1 MYNKGCEDLEHLTKP
16 HSDGYFIYKR
26 ILYFL
31 LAFGI
36 LAVMASLYYSI
47 WCSVPSTI
55 MVKAGVEQKLDF
67 KVPASGVLY
76 REAVEASGNSG
87 KSLPK
92 EQSVYV
98 DFSKPVTVMANQV
111 DRYKLPLKLF
121 GVIPLKD
128 VDVEVI
134 QDIRLK
140 PAGIPIG
147 IYVKTKGV
155 LVVGIGEFEGENGQ
169 KYSPARYIFK
179 TGDYILEINDQEI
192 NTKKELINIINH
204 SDGQEMVFK
213 VQRKD
218 AVIEVKAKPEQNKNG
233 EYKMGIWVR
242 DNAQGVGTMTYI
254 DENGSFGA
262 LGHGINDIDTSTL
275 MSLSKGTLYHTEIIG
290 ITRGGVGAPGEL
302 TGFIEYDDEN
312 IMGDITAN
320 TTRGIFGVCTEE
332 TALSATGDYLPLGLK
347 QEIEIGP
354 AEILCSL
361 GEETKTYDVEIV
373 EIHLENNNVNRGIV
387 LEITDP
393 ELLAVTGGI
402 VQGMSGSPILQNGK
416 LVGAVTHVLVN
427 DPTKGY
433 GVFIENMLEAAE

>member
-1 MYNKGCEDLEHLTKP
+1 MEHLTKP

-111 DRYKLPLKLF
+111 DRYKLQLKLF

>member
-1 MYNKGCEDLEHLTKP
+1 MEHLTKP

-67 KVPASGVLY
+67 RVPASGVLY

-111 DRYKLPLKLF
+111 NQYKLQLKLF

-169 KYSPARYIFK
+169 KYSPARYIFQ

-218 AVIEVKAKPEQNKNG
+218 AVIEVKAKPGQNKNG